1 MCVPS
6 EATIGEALRLMMQH
20 HLGQLPVIDEHGQ
33 LVGMISADAI
43 LSTLYYSKGSAPI
56 LNLPVNHCQ
65 DEAKGIDVECDFI
78 AALEQLNGQGGLS
91 AASLAVTQDC
101 RPIAI
106 FSQHDLT
113 VLCQTLLEA
122 HTLLQSIATSLRGY
136 INAALRE
143 KNADGSPDASASS
156 SVIEQLN
163 LCQLI
168 NLIND
173 DGLWPFLEDT
183 LAPRS
188 LFVQWMIQVCDLSQR
203 IWDEHGQIDTTHIA
217 VLRRIQAWLNN
228 RPKLAD

>member
-20 HLGQLPVIDEHGQ
+20 QLGQLPVIDERGQ

-65 DEAKGIDVECDFI
+65 DEAKGIDVDCDFI
-78 AALEQLNGQGGLS
+78 VALQQLNGQGGLS

-113 VLCQTLLEA
+113 AICQIMLEA
-122 HTLLQSIATSLRGY
+122 HALLQSIAASLRSY
-136 INAALRE
+136 VHAALRE
-143 KNADGSPDASASS
+143 KNATGPLVTSQPS
-156 SVIEQLN
+156 SVIEALN

-188 LFVQWMIQVCDLSQR
+188 LFAQWMIQVCDLSQR
-203 IWDEHGQIDTTHIA
+203 IWDEHGQIDGTHIV